1 MKLPDPTQ
9 HKYHLQGEA
18 AGITEPVDKRII
30 GMINDLV
37 GDGVRSIVEQRRYLD
52 NFVKNGLF
60 RSENPHLGY
69 EEGFIPIRE
78 T

>member
-1 MKLPDPTQ
+1 
-9 HKYHLQGEA
+9 
-18 AGITEPVDKRII
+18 
-30 GMINDLV
+30 MINDLV

-52 NFVKNGLF
+52 NFVKNELF

-69 EEGFIPIRE
+69 EEDFIPIRE